1 MHQTRPRSSGSPSGR
16 SRTSRSRIRSPR
28 RPLAV
33 VTLAALA
40 LAALTSGSTTLL
52 QKTPPGGPASATG
65 RLSVRADRPGSALSL
80 GPCRIGGALG
90 VQMSEGLPTAPGYA
104 RSTGSI
110 HALTLMID
118 FPDAHGSEPAMKRYG
133 EFFPQTATWYRTS
146 SYGRL
151 DYHPEAPVKR
161 WLRMPSPFNS
171 YGIQRGSPYQPGYRR
186 LAQDIVKAADRQV
199 DFRKYDLINVLAT
212 PNAGPSALDTVLSVT
227 FSGNEEAPVADGVKL
242 SNMSFI
248 YSRQDDGSG
257 SYSHTGYRVLPH
269 ENGHTFGL
277 PDLYTSSG
285 GGSVGHWDIMSED
298 WGANNDMLGW
308 HKWKLGWLDD
318 KQVSCASTPGT
329 HEATLSPLETR
340 GGTKLAVIPMS
351 ESAAYVVEIRTRS
364 GNDDA
369 VCRPGALIYRVD
381 GDVDTGQG
389 PVSVRDS
396 TPDSGGCTL
405 RANVQAELSDAPYTV
420 GQTFTDAAHGIIIK
434 VTGKDKSGDYQVRI
448 TRS

>member
-1 MHQTRPRSSGSPSGR
+1 MHLTRPRTSGSRTGR
-16 SRTSRSRIRSPR
+16 ARIRTPR

-40 LAALTSGSTTLL
+40 LAALTSGSTTLVPR
-52 QKTPPGGPASATG
+52 TPSGGSAPASAG
-65 RLSVRADRPGSALSL
+65 RLAHPADHGGSVSL
-80 GPCRIGGALG
+80 GPCKIGGAMG

-104 RSTGSI
+104 RSTGTV

-118 FPDAHGSEPAMKRYG
+118 FPDAEGRGNAMSRYD
-133 EFFPQTATWYRTS
+133 EFFPQTADWYRTS

-151 DYHPEAPVKR
+151 DYRPDTPVKH
-161 WLRMPSPFNS
+161 WLRMPKPFTA
-171 YGIQRGSPYQPGYRR
+171 YGIQRGSPYEPGYRD
-186 LAQDIVKAADRQV
+186 LARDIVKAARSQV
-199 DFRKYDLINVLAT
+199 DFRKYDLVNVIAT

-227 FSGNEEAPVADGVKL
+227 FSGNDEAPVTDGVRL

-257 SYSHTGYRVLPH
+257 SYDHTGYRVLPH
-269 ENGHTFGL
+269 ENGHDFGL

-298 WGANNDMLGW
+298 WGADNDMLGW

-318 KQVSCASTPGT
+318 SQVSCASTPGT
-329 HEATLSPLETR
+329 HQATLSPLETR

-351 ESAAYVVEIRTRS
+351 ESAAYVLEVRTRS

-369 VCRPGALIYRVD
+369 VCRAGVLVYRVD

-389 PVSVRDS
+389 PITVKDS
-396 TPDSGGCTL
+396 TPDSSGCTM
-405 RANVQAELSDAPYTV
+405 RPNVQAELSDAPFMV
-420 GQTFTDAAHGIIIK
+420 GQTFTDAARGVIVA
-434 VTGKDKSGDYQVRI
+434 VTGKDKSGRYEVRI